1 MPASMRCS
9 TARRPSTPRLLLQAC
24 PLLAAL
30 ALGSAAQAQ
39 SNPVTVWQ
47 AAPQNV
53 ITLSA
58 EASREV
64 PQDLLS
70 ITLAATRE
78 GTDAAAVQTQL
89 RQALDA
95 ALADARKSAR
105 AGQVD
110 VRTGAF
116 QLTPRYAARTGAA
129 PTIAGWQGRAELV
142 LEGSDIA
149 TISQLAGRLNGMVVA
164 RVAFSLSR
172 EARDKVEAEV
182 SAQAIDRFKARAA
195 AHAQQFG
202 FASYSLRDVAVNA
215 GESGG
220 QVPMPMYRMA
230 AAPAAVAE
238 QAQPVEPGKT
248 TVTVNV
254 SGSIQLSPR

>member
-1 MPASMRCS
+1 MPASMSPRLF
-9 TARRPSTPRLLLQAC
+9 PDRLLLPLAC
-24 PLLAAL
+24 LAL
-30 ALGSAAQAQ
+30 AGAVQAQ

-47 AAPQNV
+47 VAPQNV
-53 ITLSA
+53 LNLSA

-70 ITLAATRE
+70 ITLVATRE
-78 GTDAAAVQTQL
+78 GADAATVQAQL

-95 ALADARKSAR
+95 ALAEARKAVR
-105 AGQVD
+105 PGQLD
-110 VRTGAF
+110 LRTGAF
-116 QLTPRYAARTGAA
+116 QISPRYAARTGAA

-142 LEGSDIA
+142 IEGSDTA
-149 TISQLAGRLNGMVVA
+149 AISQLAGRLSGLAVA

-182 SAQAIDRFKARAA
+182 AAQAIDRFKARAT

-202 FASYSLRDVAVNA
+202 YASYSLREVAVNG
-215 GESGG
+215 GETGG
-220 QVPMPMYRMA
+220 PSPAPMFRAA
-230 AAPAAVAE
+230 AAPMAMAE

-248 TVTVNV
+248 TVSVSV

>member
-1 MPASMRCS
+1 MLNAARACPSAL
-9 TARRPSTPRLLLQAC
+9 RRPLNLAC
-24 PLLAAL
+24 RAL
-30 ALGSAAQAQ
+30 AGILLVGAVQAQ

-53 ITLSA
+53 LNLSA
-58 EASREV
+58 DASREV

-78 GTDAAAVQTQL
+78 GTDAAAVQAQL

-95 ALADARKSAR
+95 ALAEARKAVR
-105 AGQVD
+105 AGQLD
-110 VRTGAF
+110 LRTGAF
-116 QLTPRYAARTGAA
+116 HVSPRYAARTGAA
-129 PTIAGWQGRAELV
+129 PAIVGWQGRAELV
-142 LEGSDIA
+142 LEGSDTA
-149 TISQLAGRLNGMVVA
+149 AISQLAGRLSGLTVS

-182 SAQAIDRFKARAA
+182 AAQAIDRFKARAT
-195 AHAQQFG
+195 AHAQRFG
-202 FASYSLRDVAVNA
+202 YASYSLREVSVTGD
-215 GESGG
+215 ETGG
-220 QVPMPMYRMA
+220 SAPAPMLRAA
-230 AAPAAVAE
+230 AAPMAMAD

-254 SGSIQLSPR
+254 NGSIQLSPR